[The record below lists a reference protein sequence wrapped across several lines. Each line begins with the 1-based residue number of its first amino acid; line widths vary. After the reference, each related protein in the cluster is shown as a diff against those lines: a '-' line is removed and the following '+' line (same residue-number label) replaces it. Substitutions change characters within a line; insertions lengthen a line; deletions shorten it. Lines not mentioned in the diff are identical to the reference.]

1 MRKKHKKIF
10 RDLNYIENLLISV
23 SAVTGCVSIS
33 AFDSSVGLP
42 MGITSSAVEKHLFS
56 NCRS

>member
-1 MRKKHKKIF
+1 MRKRHKKIF

-42 MGITSSAVEKHLFS
+42 MGITSSAVG
-56 NCRS
+56 